1 MKKVKGLKCLGC
13 GREYSQEEAKYNCP
27 SCSENLDIIYDY
39 EEIKK
44 SFTKKNLFQNKD
56 YSIWRYEPLLPV
68 QDLKKIPPL
77 QIGWTPL
84 YEAKKLGK
92 NLFLKDDGKNPSAS
106 FKDRASA
113 VAIVRAQELGAK
125 IVTGASTGNA
135 GSSMACLAASLGIP
149 AVIFVPQKAPKA
161 KIAQLLIFGAKV
173 IMVKGSYD
181 EAFDLCLEATKEYG
195 WYNRNTGYNPYT
207 REGKKTAAFEICEE
221 LDWEVPDK
229 VFVPVGDGNIISG
242 IWKGFKDLKKVG
254 FINRLP
260 QLVAVQSELS
270 NAVVKAV
277 KTSIQPRQ
285 SGIPP
290 RTGHP
295 GSKIQIEPVKAT
307 TIADSISV
315 NMPRDGVAAV
325 RAIQESK
332 GLAVE
337 VSDEEILE
345 AIKIVARA
353 TGIFGEP
360 AGVTSY
366 AGYKKLKEE
375 GKIEEKERIVCLITG
390 NGLKDID
397 SSMKVAGEPFLIEP
411 ALEALKEIISRKGEP
426 PSS

>member
-1 MKKVKGLKCLGC
+1 MKKIRGLKCLGC
-13 GREYSQEEAKYNCP
+13 GREYNQAEAKYNCP
-27 SCSENLDIIYDY
+27 SCSENLDIVYDY
-39 EEIKK
+39 EEIRKTFSRK
-44 SFTKKNLFQNKD
+44 DLSQNKD
-56 YSIWRYEPLLPV
+56 YSIWRYEPLLPIEGLTKV
-68 QDLKKIPPL
+68 PPL

-113 VAIVRAQELGAK
+113 VTIVRAQELGAR

-135 GSSMACLAASLGIP
+135 GSSMACLAASLEIST
-149 AVIFVPQKAPKA
+149 VIFVPQKAPKA
-161 KIAQLLIFGAKV
+161 KITQLLIFGAKV
-173 IMVKGSYD
+173 IMVKGTYD

-207 REGKKTAAFEICEE
+207 REGKKTCAYEICEQ
-221 LDWEVPDK
+221 LNWEVPDK

-242 IWKGFKDLKKVG
+242 IWKGFKDLKEIG
-254 FINRLP
+254 FIDRLP

-270 NAVVKAV
+270 NAVVRAV
-277 KTSIQPRQ
+277 KTSIQ
-285 SGIPP
+285 
-290 RTGHP
+290 HP
-295 GSKIQIEPVKAT
+295 GSRIQIEPVKAT

-315 NMPRDGVAAV
+315 DIPRDGLAAV
-325 RAIQESK
+325 KAIQESK

-366 AGYKKLKEE
+366 AGYKKLKEKGEIE
-375 GKIEEKERIVCLITG
+375 GKERIVCLITG

-397 SSMKVAGEPFLIEP
+397 SGMKVAGEPFLIEP
-411 ALEALKEIISRKGEP
+411 TLEALKEIISNK
-426 PSS
+426 

>member
-1 MKKVKGLKCLGC
+1 MGQAGERVGRMKKIKGLKCLGC
-13 GREYSQEEAKYNCP
+13 NREYSQKEAKYNCP
-27 SCSENLDIIYDY
+27 SCSENLDIVYDY
-39 EEIKK
+39 KEIKK
-44 SFTKKNLFQNKD
+44 SFSKETLSQNKD
-56 YSIWRYEPLLPV
+56 YSIWRYEPLLPIE
-68 QDLKKIPPL
+68 DLNNIPPL

-84 YEAKKLGK
+84 YEAKNLGK

-135 GSSMACLAASLGIP
+135 GSSMACLATSLGIP
-149 AVIFVPQKAPKA
+149 AIIFIPQKAPKA
-161 KIAQLLIFGAKV
+161 KITQLLIFGAKV
-173 IMVKGSYD
+173 IMVKGTYD
-181 EAFDLCLEATKEYG
+181 EAFDLCLEATREYG

-207 REGKKTAAFEICEE
+207 REGKKTAAFEICEQ
-221 LDWEVPDK
+221 LDWQVPDK

-242 IWKGFKDLKKVG
+242 IWKGFKDLKEIG

-260 QLVAVQSELS
+260 QLVAVQSNLS
-270 NAVVKAV
+270 NAIVKAV
-277 KTSIQPRQ
+277 NERGGK
-285 SGIPP
+285 
-290 RTGHP
+290 
-295 GSKIQIEPVKAT
+295 IEPVKAT

-315 NMPRDGVAAV
+315 DMPRDGLAAV
-325 RAIQESK
+325 KAVQESN

-337 VSDEEILE
+337 VSDKEILE

-366 AGYKKLKEE
+366 AGYKRLKEE
-375 GKIEEKERIVCLITG
+375 GKIEKKERVVCLITG

-397 SSMKVAGEPFLIEP
+397 SSIKVAGEPFLIEP
-411 ALEALKEIISRKGEP
+411 SLEGLKKIQNEISI
-426 PSS
+426 

>member
-1 MKKVKGLKCLGC
+1 MRRCGAKKIKGLKCLGC
-13 GREYSQEEAKYNCP
+13 GREYSQEEVKYNCP
-27 SCSENLDIIYDY
+27 SCAENLDIVYDY
-39 EEIKK
+39 EEIRK
-44 SFTKKNLFQNKD
+44 SFNKENLSQNRD
-56 YSIWRYEPLLPV
+56 YSIWRYEPLLPIE
-68 QDLKKIPPL
+68 DLSNIPPL

-84 YEAKKLGK
+84 YEAKKLGE
-92 NLFLKDDGKNPSAS
+92 NLFLKDDGRNPSAS

-113 VAIVRAQELGAK
+113 IAIVRAQELEAE

-149 AVIFVPQKAPKA
+149 AVIFVPQKAPRA

-173 IMVKGSYD
+173 IMVKGTYD
-181 EAFDLCLEATKEYG
+181 QAFDLCLEATEEYG

-207 REGKKTAAFEICEE
+207 REGKKTCAFEICEE
-221 LDWEVPDK
+221 LDWRVPDK

-242 IWKGFKDLKKVG
+242 IWKGFKDLKEIG
-254 FINRLP
+254 FIDRLP

-270 NAVVKAV
+270 NAIVKAV
-277 KTSIQPRQ
+277 KASIQ
-285 SGIPP
+285 
-290 RTGHP
+290 HP
-295 GSKIQIEPVKAT
+295 GSRIQIEPVQAT

-315 NMPRDGVAAV
+315 DMPRDGLAAV
-325 RAIQESK
+325 KAIQESK
-332 GLAVE
+332 GWAVE

-353 TGIFGEP
+353 TGVFGEP

-375 GKIEEKERIVCLITG
+375 GRIGEEERVVCLITG

-411 ALEALKEIISRKGEP
+411 TLAALKEVENV
-426 PSS
+426 

>member
-1 MKKVKGLKCLGC
+1 MNKIKGLKCLGC
-13 GREYSQEEAKYNCP
+13 GREYSQKEAKYNCP
-27 SCSENLDIIYDY
+27 SCSENLDIVYDY
-39 EEIKK
+39 EEIRKT
-44 SFTKKNLFQNKD
+44 FTKESLSQNKD
-56 YSIWRYEPLLPV
+56 YSIWRYEPVLPI
-68 QDLKKIPPL
+68 QDLSKIPPL

-84 YEAKKLGK
+84 YEAKNLGK

-113 VAIVRAQELGAK
+113 IAIVRAQELEAK

-149 AVIFVPQKAPKA
+149 TVIFVPQKAPKA
-161 KIAQLLIFGAKV
+161 KITQLLIFGAKV
-173 IMVKGSYD
+173 IMVKGTYD
-181 EAFDLCLEATKEYG
+181 DAFDLCLEATREYG

-207 REGKKTAAFEICEE
+207 REGKKTAAFEICEQ
-221 LDWEVPDK
+221 LDWQVPDK

-242 IWKGFKDLKKVG
+242 IWKGFKDLKEIG

-270 NAVVKAV
+270 NAIVKA
-277 KTSIQPRQ
+277 INER
-285 SGIPP
+285 G
-290 RTGHP
+290 G
-295 GSKIQIEPVKAT
+295 KIELVKAT

-315 NMPRDGVAAV
+315 NIPRDGLAAV
-325 RAIQESK
+325 KAIQESN
-332 GLAVE
+332 GLAIE
-337 VSDEEILE
+337 VSDENILE

-366 AGYKKLKEE
+366 AGYKRLKEE

-397 SSMKVAGEPFLIEP
+397 SGMKVAGEPFLIEP
-411 ALEALKEIISRKGEP
+411 SLEGLKKIQDALR
-426 PSS
+426 

>member
-1 MKKVKGLKCLGC
+1 MKKIKGLECLGC
-13 GREYSQEEAKYNCP
+13 GREYSQGEVKYNCP
-27 SCSENLDIIYDY
+27 SCSENLDIVYDY

-44 SFTKKNLFQNKD
+44 TFNKKNLSQSED
-56 YSIWRYEPLLPV
+56 YSIWRYEPLLPIEN
-68 QDLKKIPPL
+68 LSKIPPL

-149 AVIFVPQKAPKA
+149 AIIFIPQKAPKA
-161 KIAQLLIFGAKV
+161 KITQLLIFGAKV
-173 IMVKGSYD
+173 IMVKGTYD
-181 EAFDLCLEATKEYG
+181 EAFDLCLEATREYG

-207 REGKKTAAFEICEE
+207 REGKKTAAYEICEQ
-221 LDWEVPDK
+221 LDWIPPDK

-242 IWKGFKDLKKVG
+242 IWKGFKDFKEIG
-254 FINRLP
+254 FINKLP

-277 KTSIQPRQ
+277 KTSIQ
-285 SGIPP
+285 
-290 RTGHP
+290 HP
-295 GSKIQIEPVKAT
+295 GSRIQIEPVKAT

-315 NMPRDGVAAV
+315 NMPRDGLAAV
-325 RAIQESK
+325 KAIQESK

-337 VSDEEILE
+337 VSDKEILE

-366 AGYKKLKEE
+366 AGYKKLREE
-375 GKIEEKERIVCLITG
+375 GKIDEKERIVCLITG

-397 SSMKVAGEPFLIEP
+397 SSMKIAGEPFLVEP
-411 ALEALKEIISRKGEP
+411 SLEGLKKIQNEIFK
-426 PSS
+426 

>member
-1 MKKVKGLKCLGC
+1 MRKRKGLKCLRC
-13 GREYSQEEAKYNCP
+13 GREYGQEEVNYNC
-27 SCSENLDIIYDY
+27 SACSENLDIVYNY
-39 EEIKK
+39 EEIRKT
-44 SFTKKNLFQNKD
+44 FTKESLSQNKD

-84 YEAKKLGK
+84 YEAKNLGK

-113 VAIVRAQELGAK
+113 IAIVRAQELGVK

-135 GSSMACLAASLGIP
+135 GSSMACLATSLGIP
-149 AVIFVPQKAPKA
+149 AIIFVPQKAPKA
-161 KIAQLLIFGAKV
+161 KITQLLIFGAEV
-173 IMVKGSYD
+173 VMVRGTYD
-181 EAFDLCLEATKEYG
+181 EAFDLCLEATEEYG

-207 REGKKTAAFEICEE
+207 REGKKTCAYEICEQ
-221 LDWEVPDK
+221 LNWEVPDK

-242 IWKGFKDLKKVG
+242 IWKGFKDLKEIG

-270 NAVVKAV
+270 NAIVKAV
-277 KTSIQPRQ
+277 KTSIQ
-285 SGIPP
+285 
-290 RTGHP
+290 HP
-295 GSKIQIEPVKAT
+295 GSRIQIEPVKAT

-315 NMPRDGVAAV
+315 DRPRDGLAAV
-325 RAIQESK
+325 KAVQESK

-366 AGYKKLKEE
+366 AGYKKLKAE
-375 GKIEEKERIVCLITG
+375 GKIREEERIVCLITG

-411 ALEALKEIISRKGEP
+411 NLEALKEVVSRKGEP

>member
-1 MKKVKGLKCLGC
+1 VQKIKGLKCFGC
-13 GREYSQEEAKYNCP
+13 GREYSQEKAKYNCP
-27 SCSENLDIIYDY
+27 SCSENLDIVYDY

-44 SFTKKNLFQNKD
+44 TFTKESLSQNKD
-56 YSIWRYEPLLPV
+56 YSIWRYEPLLPIEN
-68 QDLKKIPPL
+68 LSKIPPL

-84 YEAKKLGK
+84 YEAKNLGK

-113 VAIVRAQELGAK
+113 IAIVRAQELGAK

-135 GSSMACLAASLGIP
+135 GSSMACLAASLGITT
-149 AVIFVPQKAPKA
+149 VIFVPQKAPNA
-161 KIAQLLIFGAKV
+161 KITQLLIFGAKV
-173 IMVKGSYD
+173 IMVKGTYD
-181 EAFDLCLEATKEYG
+181 DAFDLCLEATREYG

-207 REGKKTAAFEICEE
+207 REGKKTAAFEICEQ
-221 LDWEVPDK
+221 LDWQVPDK

-242 IWKGFKDLKKVG
+242 IWKGFKDLKEIG
-254 FINRLP
+254 FIDKLP

-270 NAVVKAV
+270 NAIV
-277 KTSIQPRQ
+277 KTIKKMSDVGYQI
-285 SGIPP
+285 SE
-290 RTGHP
+290 
-295 GSKIQIEPVKAT
+295 KIKIEPVRAT

-315 NMPRDGVAAV
+315 DIPRDGVAAV
-325 RAIQESK
+325 KAVQESK

-337 VSDEEILE
+337 VSDEDILE

-366 AGYKKLKEE
+366 AGYKKLKAE
-375 GKIEEKERIVCLITG
+375 GKIREEERIVCLITG

-397 SSMKVAGEPFLIEP
+397 SGMKVAGEPFLIEP
-411 ALEALKEIISRKGEP
+411 DLEALKEIISEESEKVRE
-426 PSS
+426 

>member
-1 MKKVKGLKCLGC
+1 VKKIKGLRCLGC
-13 GREYSQEEAKYNCP
+13 GREYSQAEAKYNCP
-27 SCSENLDIIYDY
+27 SCFENLDIVYNY

-44 SFTKKNLFQNKD
+44 TFTKENLSQNKD
-56 YSIWRYEPLLPV
+56 YSIWRYEPLLSIEG
-68 QDLKKIPPL
+68 LSRIPPL

-84 YEAKKLGK
+84 YEAKNLGK

-113 VAIVRAQELGAK
+113 IAIVRAQELRAK

-161 KIAQLLIFGAKV
+161 KITQLLIFGAKV

-181 EAFDLCLEATKEYG
+181 DAFDLCLEATKEYG

-207 REGKKTAAFEICEE
+207 REGKKTAAFEICEQ
-221 LDWEVPDK
+221 LDWQVPDK

-242 IWKGFKDLKKVG
+242 IWKGFRDLKEIG
-254 FINRLP
+254 FIDRLP

-270 NAVVKAV
+270 NAIVKAV
-277 KTSIQPRQ
+277 NEGGGK
-285 SGIPP
+285 
-290 RTGHP
+290 
-295 GSKIQIEPVKAT
+295 IEPVKAT

-315 NMPRDGVAAV
+315 DMPRDGLAAV
-325 RAIQESK
+325 KAIQESK

-366 AGYKKLKEE
+366 AGYKRLKEE
-375 GKIEEKERIVCLITG
+375 GKIEKKERVVCLITG

-411 ALEALKEIISRKGEP
+411 TLEALKEVISRKAEK
-426 PSS
+426 

>member
-1 MKKVKGLKCLGC
+1 MKKIKGLECLGC
-13 GREYSQEEAKYNCP
+13 GREYSQGEVKYNCP
-27 SCSENLDIIYDY
+27 SCSENLDIVYDY

-44 SFTKKNLFQNKD
+44 TFNKENLSQSED
-56 YSIWRYEPLLPV
+56 YSIWRYEPLLPIEN
-68 QDLKKIPPL
+68 LSKIPPL

-149 AVIFVPQKAPKA
+149 AIIFIPQKAPKA
-161 KIAQLLIFGAKV
+161 KITQLLIFGAKV
-173 IMVKGSYD
+173 IMVKGTYD
-181 EAFDLCLEATKEYG
+181 EAFDLCLEATREYG

-207 REGKKTAAFEICEE
+207 REGKKTAAYEICEQ
-221 LDWEVPDK
+221 LDWIPPDK

-242 IWKGFKDLKKVG
+242 IWKGFKDFKEIG
-254 FINRLP
+254 FINKLP

-277 KTSIQPRQ
+277 KTSIQ
-285 SGIPP
+285 
-290 RTGHP
+290 HP
-295 GSKIQIEPVKAT
+295 GSRIQIEPVKAT

-315 NMPRDGVAAV
+315 NMPRDGLAAV
-325 RAIQESK
+325 KAIQESK

-337 VSDEEILE
+337 VSDKEILE

-366 AGYKKLKEE
+366 AGYKKLREE
-375 GKIEEKERIVCLITG
+375 GKIDEKERIVCLITG

-397 SSMKVAGEPFLIEP
+397 SSMKIAGEPFLVEP
-411 ALEALKEIISRKGEP
+411 SLEGLKKIQNEIFK
-426 PSS
+426 